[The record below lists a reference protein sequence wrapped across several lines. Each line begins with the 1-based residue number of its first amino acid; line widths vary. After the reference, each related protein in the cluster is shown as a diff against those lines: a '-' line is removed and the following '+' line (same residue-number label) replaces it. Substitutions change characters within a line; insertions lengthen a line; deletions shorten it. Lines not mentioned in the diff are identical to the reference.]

1 MSKPPLWFIAVVAL
15 IVVLATQRY
24 FSQRKQ
30 EAENDRAS
38 VRSTPVIVSEKRAF
52 PASNNRSR
60 QREHIVNE
68 AMRYEI
74 VFRPQRGGDE
84 IVVRLKQPQYQQIE
98 PGAQGTLEMQGTRFI
113 SFTDTPP

>member
-1 MSKPPLWFIAVVAL
+1 MNKPPMLFIAVLAL

-30 EAENDRAS
+30 EAENDRAP
-38 VRSTPVIVSEKRAF
+38 VRSTQVIVSEKRAF

-74 VFRPQRGGDE
+74 TFRPQRGGE
-84 IVVRLKQPQYQQIE
+84 NIVVRVKQPQYEQIE
-98 PGAQGTLEMQGTRFI
+98 QGAQGSLKMQGTRFV
-113 SFTDTPP
+113 SFTAERP